1 MKSSIQYHMD
11 MMKIY
16 TFIKKPVT
24 IKLRSESLQGV
35 VERQNE
41 VGVFV
46 NQNDVMMFIPWT
58 AIQYIIIED
67 ES

>member
-1 MKSSIQYHMD
+1 MKSSAQYHMD

-24 IKLRSESLQGV
+24 IKLVGESLLGV
-35 VERQNE
+35 IERQNE

-46 NQNDVMMFIPWT
+46 NQDDVMMFIPWT
-58 AIQYIIIED
+58 AIKYIIIED
-67 ES
+67 